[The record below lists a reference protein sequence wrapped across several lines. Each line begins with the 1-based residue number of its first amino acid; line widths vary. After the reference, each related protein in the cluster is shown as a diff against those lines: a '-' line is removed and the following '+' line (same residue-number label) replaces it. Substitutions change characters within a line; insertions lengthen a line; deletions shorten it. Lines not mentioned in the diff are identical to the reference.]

1 MSQYKSARDNPDGTK
16 APDWLSN
23 PMAGLPLRGHIGLQ
37 GKHAGAP
44 IYFRNIRI
52 RELGRT

>member
-1 MSQYKSARDNPDGTK
+1 MSLYTTAKNNIDGTR

-23 PMAGLPLRGHIGLQ
+23 PMATLGLHGHIGLQ

-44 IYFRNIRI
+44 IYFRNVKVK
-52 RELGRT
+52 EL